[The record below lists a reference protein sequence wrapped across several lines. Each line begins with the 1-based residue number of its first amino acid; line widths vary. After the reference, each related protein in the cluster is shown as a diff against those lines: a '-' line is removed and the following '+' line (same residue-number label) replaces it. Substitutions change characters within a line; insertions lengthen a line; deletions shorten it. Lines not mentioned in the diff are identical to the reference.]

1 MLALAGCGGEAEHE
15 DLPEAG
21 PLRLESVDTPCEPL
35 HDGGVE
41 WSGIVLDNTAAT
53 PADHRRGGAHRA
65 DRTSCSTEVLVSDA
79 RAIPERR
86 RHVSAID
93 ATVEAHGAP
102 GHRML
107 LSLRL
112 RPGSDSGPS
121 AFAGLPVDYHNV
133 EGAFTAA
140 TGVGMAFTRTC
151 PGESGP

>member
-41 WSGIVLDNTAAT
+41 WSGIVLDNTAALPLT
-53 PADHRRGGAHRA
+53 IDAVALTEPQNLLL
-65 DRTSCSTEVLVSDA
+65 TEVLVSDA

-121 AFAGLPVDYHNV
+121 AFAGLRVDYHNV
-133 EGAFTAA
+133 EGAFTSA